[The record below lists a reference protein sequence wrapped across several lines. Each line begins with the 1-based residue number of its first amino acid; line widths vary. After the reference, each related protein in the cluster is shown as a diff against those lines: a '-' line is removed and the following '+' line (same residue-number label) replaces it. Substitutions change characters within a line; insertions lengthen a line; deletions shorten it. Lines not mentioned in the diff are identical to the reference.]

1 MFQYGMCALEV
12 MFLKIRRLPPMGE
25 AVSWWQG
32 VYVFFLFFAG
42 AANLSQALSFNRL
55 NAQQL
60 GERLLRWSGHYG
72 QHYVDSQKVWKAKK
86 KNKGQKRKDWWAAV
100 KDYHNQGGTDGQDQD
115 GQDPDHNKPHG
126 GDGLDGTPPIAAP
139 VDKSPMPPVQWDFS
153 GAPWNKK
160 PRVEVV
166 DDDDET
172 TKTGGGADHKKEK
185 EDGKSSSSKPGLK
198 VRIFGP

>member
-1 MFQYGMCALEV
+1 MFQYGMCALEA

-42 AANLSQALSFNRL
+42 AANLSFNRL

-72 QHYVDSQKVWKAKK
+72 QHYVDSQKVWKGKK

-115 GQDPDHNKPHG
+115 GQDPDHNKAPG

-139 VDKSPMPPVQWDFS
+139 VDKKPYAASPMGFQWC
-153 GAPWNKK
+153 PLEQK
-160 PRVEVV
+160 
-166 DDDDET
+166 
-172 TKTGGGADHKKEK
+172 TKG
-185 EDGKSSSSKPGLK
+185 
-198 VRIFGP
+198 